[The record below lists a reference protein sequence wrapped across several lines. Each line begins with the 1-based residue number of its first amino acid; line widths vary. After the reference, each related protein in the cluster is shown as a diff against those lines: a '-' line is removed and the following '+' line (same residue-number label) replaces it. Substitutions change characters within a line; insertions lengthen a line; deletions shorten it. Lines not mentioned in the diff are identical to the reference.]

1 MESRLGEIGKA
12 ILAFSV
18 EAFDRTWRKPGQ
30 AYSATVAVAEDSVQA
45 IHDATLSL
53 IQSLLE
59 IYRIHPSA
67 LLCAI
72 FLTDLTADYPARA
85 ARKALGWDTIP
96 LLCAYEA
103 NPTGEH
109 SISVLLLTQSDS
121 LTVSSSTV
129 SSSAPTSAS
138 LKPPR
143 LSGIRGAT
151 MLADAS
157 EEAMS
162 HELRWLFAELAAQNQ
177 LAPEAINR
185 VILTVT
191 PDLSADAARAAA
203 RAVLGPSIPLFVAHE
218 LDVPGA
224 PQRCVRALLFAETD
238 HEARPVYSEEARQL
252 LRPDLSKSVPETVRI
267 APSGPLHGAI
277 TPPSSK
283 YHTLR
288 TVLAALLAEGESI
301 IENPALSDDTTVL
314 LKACA
319 QLGAIIS
326 TSHHEDGHC
335 TLHMRGVGGQVKP
348 AQGAIIDV
356 GNAGAVLRLLLGICA
371 SSPVPLTFTTPYPES
386 LGRRPNDD
394 LLQALTQLGAVI
406 SSQGPEGTLPIT
418 IGGGQLQG
426 GAVQLSGKKS
436 SQYLS
441 ALLYLGP
448 LLADGLTIEITD
460 TLTSASFIDLTLDVL
475 RQAGI
480 TIITE
485 ERYRRYRIPGK
496 QQYLP
501 QTYQIPGDYPS
512 AAALLAAV
520 AIARGEITL
529 RSLTPGAADGEATLE
544 AFAQMGLEVSRTDST
559 VTARA
564 SGPLRGITFDGNTA
578 IDSVPCIAAAAC
590 FATSKSIISNIANL
604 RLKESDRIY
613 DLAEA
618 LQATGCQIVPFP
630 DRLEITPAGQI
641 EGNVEVDAHA
651 DHRLAQ
657 ALAVVGLGSAHAIT
671 VHHAGHVAKSYP
683 RFFDDLSSLG
693 ASVEERR

>member
-1 MESRLGEIGKA
+1 MESRLGAVGQA
-12 ILAFSV
+12 IQTFSV
-18 EAFDRTWRKPGQ
+18 EAFDRTWRKHGQ
-30 AYSATVAVAEDSVQA
+30 AYSATIAVAENSIEA
-45 IHDATLSL
+45 IHHATLTL
-53 IQSLLE
+53 VTSLLE
-59 IYRIHPSA
+59 TYTIHPST
-67 LLCAI
+67 LLCA
-72 FLTDLTADYPARA
+72 FFMTDLTADYPARA
-85 ARKALGWDTIP
+85 ARKALGWDTVP

-103 NPTGEH
+103 NTLPNAEH
-109 SISVLLLTQSDS
+109 SISVLLLTQGNLSPA
-121 LTVSSSTV
+121 SSSV
-129 SSSAPTSAS
+129 PAPDESTQQ
-138 LKPPR
+138 R
-143 LSGIRGAT
+143 LTGIRGAT
-151 MLADAS
+151 ILAEPTD
-157 EEAMS
+157 EAMS
-162 HELRWLFAELAAQNQ
+162 SELRWLFDELAVQNQ
-177 LAPEAINR
+177 LAPEQINR
-185 VILTVT
+185 VMLTVT
-191 PDLSADAARAAA
+191 PDLSDAAA
-203 RAVLGPSIPLFVAHE
+203 RTAAQAILGPAVPLFVAYE

-224 PQRCVRALLFAETD
+224 PQRCVRALLFAET
-238 HEARPVYSEEARQL
+238 HQEARPVYSEEARQA
-252 LRPDLSKSVPETVRI
+252 LRPDLAKTLPETVRI

-288 TVLAALLAEGESI
+288 TVLAALLAEGESV

-314 LKACA
+314 LKACS
-319 QLGAIIS
+319 QLGAQVS
-326 TSHHEDGHC
+326 TTYHEDGQC
-335 TLHMRGVGGQVKP
+335 TLRVRGVGGQVKP
-348 AQGAIIDV
+348 MPNTVIDV

-371 SSPVPLTFTTPYPES
+371 SSPTPITFTTPYPES

-394 LLQALTQLGAVI
+394 LLEALAQLGAVI
-406 SSQGPEGTLPIT
+406 ANQGPEGTLPIT
-418 IGGGQLQG
+418 IQGGQLQG
-426 GAVQLSGKKS
+426 GMVQLSGKKS

-448 LLADGLTIEITD
+448 LLPEGLTIEITD

-480 TIITE
+480 TVLTQ
-485 ERYRRYRIPGK
+485 ERYRRYVIPGK
-496 QQYLP
+496 QRYLP

-544 AFAQMGLEVSRTDST
+544 AFTQMGLEVSRTET
-559 VTARA
+559 TITARA
-564 SGPLRGITFDGNTA
+564 AGPLQGITFDGNTA

-590 FATSKSIISNIANL
+590 FATSKSVISNIANL

-613 DLAEA
+613 DLAGA

-630 DRLEITPAGQI
+630 DRLEIAPAAHI

-657 ALAVVGLGSAHAIT
+657 ALAVVGLGSAHSIT
-671 VHHAGHVAKSYP
+671 LHHAGHVAKSYP

-693 ASVEERR
+693 AKVEQLY